1 MPTAPPSSPKPST
14 PSPRSARLYW
24 LGDSAVGLHALA
36 SLIAQA
42 QQMIP
47 AAISQARDQGHTWA
61 GIGQLL
67 NLAPATAARRYRN
80 HP

>member
-1 MPTAPPSSPKPST
+1 
-14 PSPRSARLYW
+14 
-24 LGDSAVGLHALA
+24 
-36 SLIAQA
+36 
-42 QQMIP
+42 MIP